1 MSDWN
6 WAKRRDQAIV
16 ILAGLVLLGTLL
28 WVLGHIMRPIVI
40 VLLAVVIAY
49 ALEPVLSRLERFMPR
64 VVAALLSYIIGAL
77 VVGGLAYFLL
87 APLVF
92 QSHELFVRLPTY
104 FERSDQWLNA
114 QAASVGIQLPP
125 PNQAQGTVFSYVGSG
140 LREIVLQAISVV
152 AVAARALVDVAL
164 ILLLAYWFMV
174 DGKRIR
180 DAFGYLVP
188 GEQRQRVQFLEE
200 TISQVLG
207 GYIRGQLT
215 MALIIAVISG
225 VGCWLLGVPY
235 PIVIAVLAF
244 FFELV
249 PMVGPILAALPAL
262 LIAAFQ
268 PFPLVVWVL
277 IFFLA
282 TQFVENNILAPRISG
297 GAVGLH
303 PVAAILALVIG
314 SDLGGII
321 GALFALPAAS
331 AASVLISAGLK
342 SWRGEPVI
350 VKRGGLTFRMP
361 RRKREPVAP
370 VGPR

>member
-1 MSDWN
+1 
-6 WAKRRDQAIV
+6 
-16 ILAGLVLLGTLL
+16 
-28 WVLGHIMRPIVI
+28 
-40 VLLAVVIAY
+40 
-49 ALEPVLSRLERFMPR
+49 
-64 VVAALLSYIIGAL
+64 
-77 VVGGLAYFLL
+77 
-87 APLVF
+87 
-92 QSHELFVRLPTY
+92 
-104 FERSDQWLNA
+104 
-114 QAASVGIQLPP
+114 
-125 PNQAQGTVFSYVGSG
+125 
-140 LREIVLQAISVV
+140 
-152 AVAARALVDVAL
+152 
-164 ILLLAYWFMV
+164 
-174 DGKRIR
+174 
-180 DAFGYLVP
+180 
-188 GEQRQRVQFLEE
+188 
-200 TISQVLG
+200 
-207 GYIRGQLT
+207 

-282 TQFVENNILAPRISG
+282 TQFVENNILAHRISG

-303 PVAAILALVIG
+303 PVPVILVLAIG

-370 VGPR
+370 EGPADAKRAKSGRANRGGHAKRA